1 MSFQERNTIAF
12 GIVAVVG
19 YGIYLALVLPAL
31 GTTSVAE
38 IPYFLPMLLT
48 IGGAIV
54 VGIVAGIGLGIAAG
68 GRPVEDERDRRIDQ
82 LGERVGNAFIV
93 IGGLGVIALAMLRVD
108 PFWIAN
114 AMYLA
119 FVLAAILATIT
130 KLVAY
135 RRGVP
140 TW

>member
-1 MSFQERNTIAF
+1 MSFLERNTLAF
-12 GIVAVVG
+12 GIVAVAG
-19 YGIYLALVLPAL
+19 YGIYLAIVLPAL
-31 GTTSVAE
+31 GTTPVAE
-38 IPYFLPMLLT
+38 IQYMVPMLAT
-48 IGGAIV
+48 IGGAV
-54 VGIVAGIGLGIAAG
+54 FVGIIAGIGLGIAAG

-82 LGERVGNAFIV
+82 LGERVGNAFVV
-93 IGGLGVIALAMLRVD
+93 IGALGVIALAMLRAD

-119 FVLAAILATIT
+119 FVLAALLSTAT

>member
-1 MSFQERNTIAF
+1 MSFLERNTLAF
-12 GIVAVVG
+12 GIVAVAG
-19 YGIYLALVLPAL
+19 YGIYLAIVLPAL
-31 GTTSVAE
+31 GTTPVAE
-38 IPYFLPMLLT
+38 IPYMVPMLAT
-48 IGGAIV
+48 IGGAV
-54 VGIVAGIGLGIAAG
+54 FVGIIAGIGLGIAAG

-93 IGGLGVIALAMLRVD
+93 IGGMGVIVLAMLRAD

-119 FVLAAILATIT
+119 FVLAALLSTVT